1 MAFSETEQQYLA
13 MELADTFYEMFDQP
27 KLRRGALGELRKA
40 FEYFRITDSRKQF
53 LAMLDLRQQENQ
65 PLHQNKNT
73 PKYYQR
79 INDILRE
86 FLNDHAKLEDADLL
100 PVLGWAVRLAQYRDR
115 TESPA
120 FAVIHPPPPPP
131 PPPPPTWPKKGNDR
145 NGRVK
150 ERAGKFWLIELEG
163 GFEVKVMAKAGL
175 ALYRGD
181 RVLVRITQADS
192 VAQEIIGDIRR
203 VY

>member
-1 MAFSETEQQYLA
+1 MTLSETERQFLA
-13 MELADTFYEMFDQP
+13 MELADALYEADLGF
-27 KLRRGALGELRKA
+27 GGLGELRKA
-40 FEYFRITDSRKQF
+40 FEYFRITGSRKQL
-53 LAMLDLRQQENQ
+53 LAMVDQRQQRDQ
-65 PLHQNKNT
+65 PFHQNKNT
-73 PKYYQR
+73 PDHYRR
-79 INDILRE
+79 ISGALRAFFDE
-86 FLNDHAKLEDADLL
+86 QAKLEDADLL

-181 RVLVRITQADS
+181 RVLVRITQAGAVGQD
-192 VAQEIIGDIRR
+192 IIGDIRR